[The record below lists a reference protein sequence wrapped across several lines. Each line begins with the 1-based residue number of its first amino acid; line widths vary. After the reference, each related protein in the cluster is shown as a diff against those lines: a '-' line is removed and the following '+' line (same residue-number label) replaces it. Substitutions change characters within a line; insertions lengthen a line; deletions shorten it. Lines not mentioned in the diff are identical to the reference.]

1 MRATAALFLT
11 ATALS
16 AGARADYVLTP
27 TAVTSTDHV
36 IASPAPYDV
45 PAPPGAIGE
54 GSTFA
59 GHHSIAA
66 SLTFDASGAPA
77 ASWALEGLTA
87 NYRSITLNVPYAA
100 HAGLDVR
107 VTLAATGAFL
117 GLFSVDNGVAFPPDP
132 LYGPAFS
139 LPVPAQAGVFT
150 LTLSAVSTTANRAAT
165 EADLSGLRVVAVTVP
180 EPPGWVLTGAG
191 LMGLAGWRRLV
202 T

>member
-87 NYRSITLNVPYAA
+87 NYRSITL
-100 HAGLDVR
+100 
-107 VTLAATGAFL
+107 
-117 GLFSVDNGVAFPPDP
+117 
-132 LYGPAFS
+132 
-139 LPVPAQAGVFT
+139 PVPAQAGVFT